1 MATNKINVAQE
12 KLEHDKKMQ
21 AYYDEKVPVFIPRPE
36 GEPED
41 SITITLNGRNY
52 QIQYNKQV
60 MVPRRIALIVEESQ
74 RNKRIADDA
83 MRRAAG
89 TKKLGEF

>member
-1 MATNKINVAQE
+1 MTEAKKNAEHE
-12 KLEHDKKMQ
+12 KRMQ
-21 AYYDEKVPVFIPRPE
+21 AYYDEKVQVFIPRPE

-41 SITITLNGRNY
+41 SVTITLNGRNY
-52 QIQYNKQV
+52 QIQYDTLV

-89 TKKLGEF
+89 AKMLGEF